1 MDEVKQYR
9 VRPGFHHGAQGQY
22 GPGAV
27 VELTEAEAA
36 GFLDKLELVA
46 PPASRKPPELNI
58 SKGALKWLEE
68 NAPDLPPLGALSFLG
83 VTQGTGKDGQITLA
97 DVKAAT
103 EAQTPPQE

>member
-46 PPASRKPPELNI
+46 PPASPETPELNI

-68 NAPDLPPLGALSFLG
+68 NHQEMDFSAIK
-83 VTQGTGKDGQITLA
+83 GTGKDGQITLA
-97 DVKAAT
+97 DVKAAAG
-103 EAQTPPQE
+103 AQTPPQE